1 MDFQDKLK
9 ELRKNRGLT
18 QEELAQALFVSRTAI
33 SKWESGKGY
42 PNIDSLKAISK
53 YFCVSLDD
61 LLSTDEI
68 VTIAEEDG
76 KQKERHLRNL
86 VFGLLDCSI
95 AMFLFLPFFGQRV
108 DGVIQEVSVL
118 MLTEEEIYIK
128 IPYLIIVFSMTVWG
142 ILMLA
147 LRDCQVSFWLQ
158 KKDKVSL
165 GLGAVGALLFMI
177 SRQPY
182 ASAYLFLILVIQAL
196 MLIKWA

>member
-9 ELRKNRGLT
+9 KLRKNRGLT

-68 VTIAEEDG
+68 LTIAEEDG

>member
-68 VTIAEEDG
+68 ITIAEEDG

-147 LRDCQVSFWLQ
+147 LQDCQVSFWLQ
-158 KKDKVSL
+158 KKDKISL
-165 GLGAVGALLFMI
+165 GLGAVGALFFML

-182 ASAYLFLILVIQAL
+182 ASSYLFLILVIQAL

>member
-68 VTIAEEDG
+68 ITIAEEDG
-76 KQKERHLRNL
+76 KQKERHLRHL

-147 LRDCQVSFWLQ
+147 LQDCQVSFWLQ

-165 GLGAVGALLFMI
+165 GLGAVGALFFMV
-177 SRQPY
+177 SQQPY

>member
-68 VTIAEEDG
+68 ITIAEEDG

-147 LRDCQVSFWLQ
+147 LQDCQVSFWLQ

-165 GLGAVGALLFMI
+165 GLGAVGALFFML
-177 SRQPY
+177 SRQPC

>member
-68 VTIAEEDG
+68 LTIAEEDG
-76 KQKERHLRNL
+76 KQKKRHLRNL

-165 GLGAVGALLFMI
+165 GLGAVGALLFML

>member
-68 VTIAEEDG
+68 ITIAEEDG

-86 VFGLLDCSI
+86 VFGLLDCGI

-147 LRDCQVSFWLQ
+147 LQDCQVSFWLQ

>member
-68 VTIAEEDG
+68 ITIAEEDG

-147 LRDCQVSFWLQ
+147 LQDCQVSFWLQ
-158 KKDKVSL
+158 KKDKISL

-182 ASAYLFLILVIQAL
+182 ASAYLFRILVIQAL

>member
-68 VTIAEEDG
+68 ITIAEEDR

-147 LRDCQVSFWLQ
+147 LQDCQVSFWLQ
-158 KKDKVSL
+158 KKDKISL

>member
-9 ELRKNRGLT
+9 KLRKNRGLT

-68 VTIAEEDG
+68 ITIAEEDG

-158 KKDKVSL
+158 KKDKISL

>member
-68 VTIAEEDG
+68 ITIAEEDG

-108 DGVIQEVSVL
+108 DGVIQEASVL

-147 LRDCQVSFWLQ
+147 LQDCQVSFWLQ

-165 GLGAVGALLFMI
+165 GLGAVGALLFML

>member
-68 VTIAEEDG
+68 ITIAEEDG

-147 LRDCQVSFWLQ
+147 LQDCQVSFWLQ
-158 KKDKVSL
+158 KKDKISL
-165 GLGAVGALLFMI
+165 GLGAVGALLFMV
-177 SRQPY
+177 SQQPY

>member
-68 VTIAEEDG
+68 ITIAEEDG

-147 LRDCQVSFWLQ
+147 LQDCQVSFWLQ
-158 KKDKVSL
+158 KKDKISL

-177 SRQPY
+177 SWQPY

>member
-68 VTIAEEDG
+68 LTIAEKDG

-142 ILMLA
+142 VLMLA

>member
-68 VTIAEEDG
+68 ITIAEEDG

-86 VFGLLDCSI
+86 VFGLLDCGI

-147 LRDCQVSFWLQ
+147 LQDCQVSFWLQ
-158 KKDKVSL
+158 KKDKISL

>member
-68 VTIAEEDG
+68 ITIAEEDR

-147 LRDCQVSFWLQ
+147 LQDCQVSFWLQ

>member
-68 VTIAEEDG
+68 ITIAEEDG

-147 LRDCQVSFWLQ
+147 LQDCQVSFWLQ

>member
-53 YFCVSLDD
+53 YFSVSLDD

-68 VTIAEEDG
+68 ITIAEEDG
-76 KQKERHLRNL
+76 KQKERHLRDL

-108 DGVIQEVSVL
+108 DGAIQAVSVF

-128 IPYLIIVFSMTVWG
+128 VPYLIIVFSMAVWG

-147 LRDCQVSFWLQ
+147 LQDCQVSFWLQ

-165 GLGAVGALLFMI
+165 GLGAVGALVFML

-182 ASAYLFLILVIQAL
+182 ASSYLFLILVIQAL

>member
-53 YFCVSLDD
+53 YFSVSLDD

-68 VTIAEEDG
+68 ITIAEEDG
-76 KQKERHLRNL
+76 KQKERHLRDL

-108 DGVIQEVSVL
+108 DGVIQAVSVL

-128 IPYLIIVFSMTVWG
+128 VPYLIIVFSMAVWG

-147 LRDCQVSFWLQ
+147 LQGCQASFWLQ

-165 GLGAVGALLFMI
+165 GLGAVGALFFML

-182 ASAYLFLILVIQAL
+182 ASSYLFLILVIQAL
-196 MLIKWA
+196 MLIKWT

>member
-18 QEELAQALFVSRTAI
+18 QEELGQALFVSRTAI

-68 VTIAEEDG
+68 LTIAEEDG

>member
-68 VTIAEEDG
+68 LTIADEDG

>member
-68 VTIAEEDG
+68 ITIAEEDG

-165 GLGAVGALLFMI
+165 GLGAVGALLFML

>member
-68 VTIAEEDG
+68 ITIAEEDG
-76 KQKERHLRNL
+76 KQNERHLRNL

-147 LRDCQVSFWLQ
+147 LQDCQVSFWLQ
-158 KKDKVSL
+158 KKDKISL

>member
-9 ELRKNRGLT
+9 KLRKNRGLT

-68 VTIAEEDG
+68 ITIAEEDG

>member
-61 LLSTDEI
+61 LLSTDVI
-68 VTIAEEDG
+68 ITIAEEDG

-147 LRDCQVSFWLQ
+147 LQDCQVSFWLQ
-158 KKDKVSL
+158 KKDKISL

>member
-68 VTIAEEDG
+68 LTIAEKDG

>member
-68 VTIAEEDG
+68 ITIAEEDG
-76 KQKERHLRNL
+76 KQKKRHLRNL

-147 LRDCQVSFWLQ
+147 LQDCQVSFWLQ
-158 KKDKVSL
+158 KKDKISL
-165 GLGAVGALLFMI
+165 GLGAVGALLFML

>member
-53 YFCVSLDD
+53 YFSVSLDD

-68 VTIAEEDG
+68 ITIAEEDG
-76 KQKERHLRNL
+76 KQKERHLRDL

-108 DGVIQEVSVL
+108 DGAIQAVSVL

-128 IPYLIIVFSMTVWG
+128 VPYLIIVFSMIVWG

-147 LRDCQVSFWLQ
+147 LQDCQVSFWLQ

-165 GLGAVGALLFMI
+165 GLGAVGALVFML

-182 ASAYLFLILVIQAL
+182 ASSYLFLILVIQAL

>member
-68 VTIAEEDG
+68 ITIAEEDG

-147 LRDCQVSFWLQ
+147 LQDCQVSFWLQ
-158 KKDKVSL
+158 KKDKISL

>member
-68 VTIAEEDG
+68 LTIAEEDG

-147 LRDCQVSFWLQ
+147 LQDCQVSFWLQ

>member
-68 VTIAEEDG
+68 ITIAEEDG

-147 LRDCQVSFWLQ
+147 LQDCQVSFWLQ
-158 KKDKVSL
+158 KKDKISL
-165 GLGAVGALLFMI
+165 GLGAVGALFFML
-177 SRQPY
+177 SRQPC

>member
-68 VTIAEEDG
+68 ITIAEEDG

-128 IPYLIIVFSMTVWG
+128 IPYLIIVFSMTGWG

-147 LRDCQVSFWLQ
+147 LQDCQVSFWLQ

-165 GLGAVGALLFMI
+165 GLGAVGALFFML
-177 SRQPY
+177 SRQPC

>member
-68 VTIAEEDG
+68 ITIAEEDG

-147 LRDCQVSFWLQ
+147 LQDCQVSFWLQ

-165 GLGAVGALLFMI
+165 GLGAVGALFFMV

>member
-68 VTIAEEDG
+68 LTIAEKDG

-147 LRDCQVSFWLQ
+147 LQDCQVSFWLQ

-165 GLGAVGALLFMI
+165 GLGAVGALLFML
-177 SRQPY
+177 SRQPC

>member
-53 YFCVSLDD
+53 YFCVSLDA
-61 LLSTDEI
+61 LLSTEEI
-68 VTIAEEDG
+68 LTIAEEDG

-118 MLTEEEIYIK
+118 TLTEEEIYIK

-147 LRDCQVSFWLQ
+147 LQDCQVSFWLQ
-158 KKDKVSL
+158 KKDKISL

>member
-1 MDFQDKLK
+1 M
-9 ELRKNRGLT
+9 
-18 QEELAQALFVSRTAI
+18 SRTAI

-68 VTIAEEDG
+68 ITIAEEDG

-108 DGVIQEVSVL
+108 DGVIQEVSVI

-147 LRDCQVSFWLQ
+147 LQDCQVSFWLQ
-158 KKDKVSL
+158 KKDKISL

>member
-68 VTIAEEDG
+68 ITIAEEDG

-147 LRDCQVSFWLQ
+147 LQDCQVSFWLQ

-165 GLGAVGALLFMI
+165 GLGAVGALFFMV
-177 SRQPY
+177 SQQPC

>member
-68 VTIAEEDG
+68 ITVAEEDG

-147 LRDCQVSFWLQ
+147 LQDCQVSFWLQ
-158 KKDKVSL
+158 KKDKISL
-165 GLGAVGALLFMI
+165 GLGAVGALLFMV

>member
-68 VTIAEEDG
+68 LTIAEEDG

-165 GLGAVGALLFMI
+165 GLGAVGALLFML

>member
-61 LLSTDEI
+61 LLPTDEI
-68 VTIAEEDG
+68 ITIAEEDG

-147 LRDCQVSFWLQ
+147 LQDCQVSFWLQ
-158 KKDKVSL
+158 KKDKISL